1 MIENFGN
8 NVARLRKQR
17 GMTQIELAK
26 EIGVN
31 KQTISNIE
39 KGESYPTFN
48 NLEKISTVLNASAI
62 QLFGTPEEI
71 NLFDAQEALEEIQ
84 QNSGLIYQTLEAR
97 NFIDEIMNDTHFQ
110 RILADLSTVYHM
122 FTPHPVLDEDGVPE
136 INFKTKQ
143 VKMTPSLFS
152 RIPFEDISKAAAE
165 LEFILDNRDKIP
177 KHQ

>member
-71 NLFDAQEALEEIQ
+71 DLFDAQEALKEIR
-84 QNSGLIYQTLEAR
+84 QNSGLIYQTLEAQSC
-97 NFIDEIMNDTHFQ
+97 IADIMNDTLSQ
-110 RILADLSTVYHM
+110 RILEDLRTVYYM
-122 FTPHPVLDEDGVPE
+122 CTPQPVLDEDGVPLFDFE
-136 INFKTKQ
+136 TRQ
-143 VKMTPSLFS
+143 VEMTPSLLS
-152 RIPFEDISKAAAE
+152 RIPFEDISKAAKE
-165 LEFILDNRDKIP
+165 LEFILDNSDKIP
-177 KHQ
+177 KH